1 MQVIK
6 RNTNVK
12 ISVGVSEIPYMSI
25 DHIFDLYRQSTQQ
38 ERQTDWYNDAYEFAN
53 GLSLKYNL
61 SIVQVAN
68 VIAALSP
75 QMKWEKNKENA
86 KAAIEAYVAHL
97 DGWLTREQLPKVHT
111 FTAMSDNA
119 YAILFD
125 EPFTLGQKT
134 ASFAANILGNYNVVT
149 VDSLAMSILL
159 GFYRKAG
166 SYKIYKVAY
175 KYAQSLYIEA
185 AKQLGL
191 SPAHLQAVVWV
202 VCRRL
207 KKLDRKQKGIGILE
221 ASQIVGNNPLDIL
234 EYINR

>member
-6 RNTNVK
+6 HHTNVK
-12 ISVGVSEIPYMSI
+12 IAVGVADIPYMSMQ
-25 DHIFDLYRQSTQQ
+25 HIFDLYALATDL
-38 ERQTDWYNDAYEFAN
+38 EKQTDWYSDAYEFAN
-53 GLSLKYNL
+53 ELALKHNL

-75 QMKWEKNKENA
+75 QMKWEKNKLNA
-86 KAAIEAYVAHL
+86 KEAIEAYVAYR
-97 DGWLTREQLPKVHT
+97 DGWLTRDQLPKVHT
-111 FTAMSDNA
+111 FTAMSNNA
-119 YAILFD
+119 YAILFG
-125 EPFTLGQKT
+125 EHFTLGQKT

-185 AKQLGL
+185 SKQLGI

-207 KKLDRKQKGIGILE
+207 KMQDRKQKGIGILE